1 MTDPVAAGAIVAVT
15 NAIVAVTKSLEE
27 AEPDFID
34 LFSGAVLGAADA
46 EVITL
51 RSRTH
56 LVVFAGAEGSGKTTV
71 LAAIYERLN
80 QGPFAGFRFAGSRSL
95 LGFEEIC
102 HLNRLASG
110 GAQPDTQRTRLTDET
125 KYYHLTLRGTEP
137 SAARRDVLLS
147 AMSGEL
153 FRMAKDSSEDAERLA
168 FLRRADTI
176 VVLVDGERL
185 ANTLQ
190 RTSAQADAAEI
201 LESLLDAN
209 MVGPNCQADIV
220 FSKLDRIKA
229 AGHAAEQFLAKTQE
243 KFDTRFRAR
252 VPHLA
257 FRRIAARPAP
267 SSGQENSDGGLAEAF
282 ASWTTSVSP
291 SIQDEHQGVPAP
303 SRDAREF
310 SKFGWR
316 HFERTR
322 RHS

>member
-1 MTDPVAAGAIVAVT
+1 MADAATADAKVVATEPG
-15 NAIVAVTKSLEE
+15 EE
-27 AEPDFID
+27 AELEFIE
-34 LFSGAVLGAADA
+34 LFSGAVLGATDA
-46 EVITL
+46 EIVTL

-71 LAAIYERLN
+71 LASLYERLN

-110 GAQPDTQRTRLTDET
+110 EVQPDTQRTRLTDET
-125 KYYHLTLRGTEP
+125 KYYHLALRGSEP

-153 FRMAKDSSEDAERLA
+153 FRMAKDSQEDAERLM
-168 FLRRADTI
+168 FLLRADTI

-185 ANTLQ
+185 ANTAQ
-190 RTSAQADAAEI
+190 RTSAQADAADI

-209 MVGPNCQADIV
+209 MISPSCRVEIV
-220 FSKLDRIKA
+220 FSKLDRITA
-229 AGHAAEQFLAKTQE
+229 AGQAALEFLAKTQE
-243 KFDTRFRAR
+243 KFEGKFRVR

-257 FRRIAARPAP
+257 IREIAARPAP
-267 SSGQENSDGGLAEAF
+267 SSEQENSDGGFAEAF
-282 ASWTTSVSP
+282 VSWMTLVPP
-291 SIQDEHQGVPAP
+291 STQDEHQGVPAP
-303 SRDAREF
+303 SCGDREF

-322 RHS
+322 REP

>member
-1 MTDPVAAGAIVAVT
+1 MADAATADTKDVATDPV
-15 NAIVAVTKSLEE
+15 EE
-27 AEPDFID
+27 AESEFIE
-34 LFSGAVLGAADA
+34 LFSGAVLGATDA
-46 EVITL
+46 EIVTL

-71 LAAIYERLN
+71 LASLYERLN

-110 GAQPDTQRTRLTDET
+110 EAQPDTQRTRLTDET
-125 KYYHLTLRGTEP
+125 KYYHLALRGSEP

-153 FRMAKDSSEDAERLA
+153 FRMAKDSQEDAERLT

-185 ANTLQ
+185 ANIAQ
-190 RTSAQADAAEI
+190 RTSAQADAADI

-209 MVGPNCQADIV
+209 MVAPICRVEIV
-220 FSKLDRIKA
+220 FSKLDRITA
-229 AGHAAEQFLAKTQE
+229 AGQAALEFLAKTQE
-243 KFDTRFRAR
+243 KFEAKFRDR

-257 FRRIAARPAP
+257 FRQIAARPAP
-267 SSGQENSDGGLAEAF
+267 SLEQKSSDGGLAEAF
-282 ASWTTSVSP
+282 ISWMTIIPP
-291 SIQDEHQGVPAP
+291 SAQDEHPGVPAP
-303 SRDAREF
+303 SRDEREF

-322 RHS
+322 RGP

>member
-1 MTDPVAAGAIVAVT
+1 MADAVATEPKVEGVEPA
-15 NAIVAVTKSLEE
+15 EE
-27 AEPDFID
+27 AEPEFIE
-34 LFSGAVLGAADA
+34 LFSGAALGATDA

-71 LAAIYERLN
+71 LASIYERLN
-80 QGPFAGFRFAGSRSL
+80 QGPFAGFKFAGSRSL

-110 GAQPDTQRTRLTDET
+110 GVQPDTQRPRLTEET
-125 KYYHLTLRGTEP
+125 KYYHLALRGAEP
-137 SAARRDVLLS
+137 AAARRDVLLS

-153 FRMAKDSSEDAERLA
+153 FRMAKDSQEDAERLT

-185 ANTLQ
+185 ANTAQ
-190 RTSAQADAAEI
+190 RTSAQADAADI

-209 MVGPNCQADIV
+209 MVGPNCQVDLV
-220 FSKLDRIKA
+220 FSKLDRITA
-229 AGHAAEQFLAKTQE
+229 AGKPAEEFLSKTQE
-243 KFDTRFRAR
+243 KFDKRFRAR
-252 VPHLA
+252 IPHLA

-267 SSGQENSDGGLAEAF
+267 SLEQEDSDGGLAEAF
-282 ASWTTSVSP
+282 ASWTTIVAP
-291 SIQDEHQGVPAP
+291 ATQDEHQGVPAP
-303 SRDAREF
+303 SCDEREF

-316 HFERTR
+316 YFERTR

>member
-1 MTDPVAAGAIVAVT
+1 MADAVAAGT
-15 NAIVAVTKSLEE
+15 NVEGAKSFEE

-34 LFSGAVLGAADA
+34 LFSGAVLGATDA

-51 RSRTH
+51 RSRAH

-71 LAAIYERLN
+71 LASIYERLN
-80 QGPFAGFRFAGSRSL
+80 QGTFAGFRFAGSRSL

-110 GAQPDTQRTRLTDET
+110 GVQPDTQRTRLTDET
-125 KYYHLTLRGTEP
+125 KYYHLALRGTEP

-153 FRMAKDSSEDAERLA
+153 FRMAKDSQEDAERLT

-185 ANTLQ
+185 ANTAQ
-190 RTSAQADAAEI
+190 RTSAQTDAADI
-201 LESLLDAN
+201 LESLLDAS
-209 MVGPNCQADIV
+209 MVSPNCQVDIV
-220 FSKLDRIKA
+220 FSKLDRITS
-229 AGHAAEQFLAKTQE
+229 AGQRALEFLAKTQE
-243 KFDTRFRAR
+243 KFEGRFRAR

-257 FRRIAARPAP
+257 FRRIAARPAH
-267 SSGQENSDGGLAEAF
+267 SSEQEDSDGGLAEAF
-282 ASWTTSVSP
+282 VSWMTTVHP
-291 SIQDEHQGVPAP
+291 PPQNEHQGVPAP
-303 SRDAREF
+303 SRDEREF

-316 HFERTR
+316 HFERLR
-322 RHS
+322 RNQ